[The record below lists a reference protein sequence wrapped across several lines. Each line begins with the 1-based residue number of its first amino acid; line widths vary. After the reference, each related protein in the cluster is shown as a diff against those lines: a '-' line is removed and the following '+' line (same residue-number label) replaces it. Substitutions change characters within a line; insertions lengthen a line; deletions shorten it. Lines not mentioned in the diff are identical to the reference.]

1 MKRLMLLL
9 VVLVLVACGPDPY
22 DQVEIK
28 DKFIDCMY
36 NWDTETGYS
45 RVTMD
50 GKVYYST
57 KGLKYNQTD
66 SVVYIP
72 YSLTVWNHEKV
83 MQETF
88 FNDKEMFIRI
98 EYRTNILGQ
107 EVPTP
112 TVLNDE
118 QIEIMYKELCE

>member
-22 DQVEIK
+22 DQVDYKEKLIE
-28 DKFIDCMY
+28 CLPWWQNEMNY
-36 NWDTETGYS
+36 GV
-45 RVTMD
+45 VTYK
-50 GKVYYST
+50 GIEYYSSH
-57 KGLKYNQTD
+57 GLKYNETD

-72 YSLTVWNHEKV
+72 YSFSRFNPETEK
-83 MQETF
+83 QESF
-88 FNDKEMFIRI
+88 FNNKEMFIRVDMS
-98 EYRTNILGQ
+98 TNFLG
-107 EVPTP
+107 VPVQNA